1 MVKGATAAAAGSPS
15 NLEVAWDIVLVM
27 VLVSLAPFSA
37 TGRMVYDCSGIVPLA
52 SAGCIVV
59 ELMEE
64 DTGRG
69 VA

>member
-1 MVKGATAAAAGSPS
+1 VAGSPS
-15 NLEVAWDIVLVM
+15 NLEVARDSVLVM
-27 VLVSLAPFSA
+27 VSVPLVLFSA
-37 TGRMVYDCSGIVPLA
+37 TSRMAYDCSGIVPLV

-69 VA
+69 AA